1 MHRIHHLIRSFMK
14 HFSGFIPLLSV
25 LLLLSRCGN
34 TVVNK
39 SDVAELPLQKY
50 KSAFV
55 GEWKYDNT
63 IWYCSEL
70 TIIANG
76 SFIFHDHGCY
86 GQNFTKG
93 NWTVHADTLLLW
105 SDASFKPKDNS
116 QSVLQKSK
124 AKKSDTS
131 ILYVG
136 FKDDSLSKF
145 SSPDD
150 TSFVCFEK
158 VAFKLKNDTLYY
170 LSSNDFLK
178 EHNFYKLLKIAL

>member
-1 MHRIHHLIRSFMK
+1 MK
-14 HFSGFIPLLSV
+14 RFSGFILLLSV

-34 TVVNK
+34 NVVNK

-50 KSAFV
+50 RSAFV

-63 IWYCSEL
+63 IWYSSEL

-116 QSVLQKSK
+116 QSIQQRSK

-136 FKDDSLSKF
+136 FEDDSLTKF
-145 SSPDD
+145 SGPND

-158 VAFKLKNDTLYY
+158 VAFKLNNDTLYY
-170 LSSNDFLK
+170 LGADELLK
-178 EHNFYKLLKIAL
+178 EHNFNTYIKIP